1 MTARMRL
8 RLFRLVAW
16 LSVAGLVLLG
26 SASPSLSSTPG
37 QVIEDFS
44 LTDINGKSWSLQ
56 ANGGKKATVLVFVS
70 TECPMSN
77 AYLSGLVEMA
87 KAYEPKGVAF
97 AAINANREE
106 DPKLIAAHAREF
118 GVTFPVL
125 LDPKQIAVQKLQ
137 PAVNPEAFVLDA
149 ERKLRY
155 RGRID
160 NAYSARLVRNPQ
172 VTRHDLREALDEIL
186 AGKPVS
192 VPVTKAFGCAIEPL
206 RDATSDPKTSEITF
220 YRDVLPILQEHC
232 QGCHRPG
239 EVGPFS
245 LMTYRQAVKWGE
257 DIRTYTDSRK
267 MPPWKPTNPAGWF
280 RNERHMSDEAI
291 KTLARWVDAGMPEG
305 DPKDAPPPRRFP
317 EGWQLG
323 EPDLVLTVPEEM
335 TIGPSGPDLFRV
347 FVLPTGL
354 TEDKY
359 VSAIEVRPGNKRVVH
374 HTLNFID
381 TLGRGR
387 RLEEA
392 ARKRPRSADEQD
404 YGPGYTVQMGIGFFP
419 PSGSLAG
426 WAPGNLTRPLPE
438 GVGYFLPKNSD
449 VVVQVH
455 YHRTGKVEKDQLRIG
470 LYFSKTP
477 VKERL
482 QPIVLPGPFLV
493 IPPGEAN
500 FVVRGAIRVNQPVT
514 LYQITP
520 HMHLLGRK
528 IRADV
533 TFPDG
538 QRLNLINIDDWDYN
552 WQETYIFH
560 EPIRVPEGSVFSV
573 EAVFDNSESNPLNPN
588 RPPKPVRFG
597 EQTTDEM
604 CFVFLGATSEKPGRI
619 SVSPASGNQP

>member
-1 MTARMRL
+1 MMASVRL
-8 RLFRLVAW
+8 GPCGPAVLFAVIALTFF
-16 LSVAGLVLLG
+16 G
-26 SASPSLSSTPG
+26 SLPAVRSDPQSPAVENFT
-37 QVIEDFS
+37 
-44 LTDINGKSWSLQ
+44 LTDIHGKPWSLQ
-56 ANGGKKATVLVFVS
+56 SHGGKKATVLVFVS
-70 TECPMSN
+70 IECPMSN
-77 AYLSGLVEMA
+77 AYLSDLAELA
-87 KAYEPKGVAF
+87 REFEPRGVAF
-97 AAINANREE
+97 AAINANPEE
-106 DPKLIAAHAREF
+106 DPKLVTAHAREF
-118 GVTFPVL
+118 GVDFPLL
-125 LDPKQIAVQKLQ
+125 LDPKQISVQKLR
-137 PAVNPEAFVLDA
+137 PTVNPEAFVLDA
-149 ERKLRY
+149 ERRVRY

-160 NAYSARLVRNPQ
+160 DAYSARLVRNPQ
-172 VTRHDLREALDEIL
+172 VTRQDLREALNELL

-192 VPVTKAFGCAIEPL
+192 VPVTKAFGCPIEPL
-206 RDATSDPKTSEITF
+206 RTARSEPKSSDVTY
-220 YRDVLPILQEHC
+220 YRDVLPILQQHC

-257 DIRTYTDSRK
+257 DIRTYTQSRK
-267 MPPWKPTNPAGWF
+267 MPPWKPTNPSGWF
-280 RNERHMSDEAI
+280 RDERHLGDEAI
-291 KTLARWVDAGMPEG
+291 ATLARWVDAGMPEG
-305 DPKDAPPPRRFP
+305 DPKDAPPPRKFP

-323 EPDLVLTVPEEM
+323 EPDLILTVPEEM
-335 TIGPSGPDLFRV
+335 TIGPAGPDLFRV

-374 HTLNFID
+374 HTLNFVD

-392 ARKRPRSADEQD
+392 EKKRTKSASEQD

-419 PSGSLAG
+419 PNGSLAG
-426 WAPGNLTRPLPE
+426 WAPGNVIRPLPE
-438 GVGYFLPKNSD
+438 GVGYYLPKNSD

-470 LYFSKTP
+470 LYFSRTP
-477 VKERL
+477 VQERL
-482 QPIVLPGPFLV
+482 QPIVLPGPFLR

-514 LYQITP
+514 LHQITP

-538 QRLNLINIDDWDYN
+538 RRMNLIQIDDWDYN
-552 WQETYIFH
+552 WQETYYFQ
-560 EPIRVPEGSVFSV
+560 EPIRVPEGSVFTV
-573 EAVFDNSESNPLNPN
+573 EAVYDNSEGNPLNPN

-619 SVSPASGNQP
+619 AVAPALSDRP